1 MNRNNTGVAL
11 LDRNN
16 KPFYTFYQ
24 AKTATIVPLNKISD
38 YLEKAVIA
46 SEDKDFYTHPGF
58 SIKSMARSLVWD
70 IQEGGAKYGGS
81 TITQQLVKNSLLN
94 SKRNFLRKY
103 QELVLA
109 QELERR
115 YSKEG
120 ILEMYLNSA
129 YFGEGAFGAEEA
141 AKRYFDKTAAQLTVG
156 ESAYLASLLPSPS
169 ALSPSNSSMEEVK
182 SRQEIILRKM
192 AEQGYIN
199 EGEKETAKT
208 QKLTF
213 SKEPLDINQTATH
226 FALMV
231 RDQLIKEYGEEY
243 VSRSGFRVKTTLNIA
258 WQEKAEEVVRAQV
271 KNLARN
277 RVSNGAAVVQNPK
290 TGEILALV
298 GSHDWY
304 DEKYG
309 KFNVATALRQPGSSF
324 KPIVYIA
331 GFEKK
336 VITPGTVLKDQP
348 VTYKNPWETYSPK
361 NYDNKFRGP
370 VLPRRALANSL
381 NVPAVETLDRVGLP
395 TALDM
400 AKRLGINSLKDPSNY
415 GLSLVLGSGEVQLLE
430 MTNAYSVFANN
441 GIKNDPTLILEITD
455 KYNNNLYTYSP
466 RNERVISPEYTFLIS
481 SILSDNKAR
490 QEVFGSALTISRPA
504 AVKTGTTENYKDA
517 WTLGYTPSLAIGV
530 WVGNNDGTPM
540 DTVAGSLG
548 AAPIWR
554 SLMESFL
561 QGTPVERFTP
571 PEGVVGVSVCP
582 NNGLRLREASSS
594 AYTEYFVTGTEPKQ
608 FCIIQSPNPP
618 SGIPAP
624 TGSKPEEKKPE
635 ESSGGDGSRGQD
647 KKEDKKNE

>member
-115 YSKEG
+115 YSKEE

-199 EGEKETAKT
+199 EGEKETAKI

-618 SGIPAP
+618 SGTPAP
-624 TGSKPEEKKPE
+624 TGSKPEDKKPE

-647 KKEDKKNE
+647 KKEEKKNE